1 MAVVAYIGPNTVKI
15 SSTALEGITGIFINY
30 EQNLH
35 DAITVDGKSYS
46 DVVVVGSQKVSVEVT
61 GIDRESLTTLIS
73 TATGSVDM
81 TFKVGVNETA
91 SEKTIT
97 LKSPCGFVWT
107 SGLNT
112 QKDTVAEFAVK
123 GYCIPAS
130 DADPVSVA

>member
-1 MAVVAYIGPNTVKI
+1 MAVTAYIGPNTVKI
-15 SSTALEGITGIFINY
+15 STTDLEGITGIFINH

-35 DAITVDGKSYS
+35 DAVTTDGKAFA

-61 GIDRESLTTLIS
+61 GIDRASLATLIS

-81 TFKVGVNETA
+81 TFNVCVNETA
-91 SEKTIT
+91 TEKAVT
-97 LKSPCGFVWT
+97 LKAPCGFVWT

-112 QKDTVAEFAVK
+112 QKDTVAEFTVK